1 MRCFDKRNEKKSQL
15 FLAIWTIFC
24 TIFAKNNVRIGIY
37 AKNQVG
43 SKNLRQIVNRRW
55 WSAVVPLLKCT
66 MAAHVS
72 VVRKWKE
79 EDDRKRKKKERIEK
93 MEFYQNYVILT
104 SLAFG
109 E

>member
-1 MRCFDKRNEKKSQL
+1 M
-15 FLAIWTIFC
+15 
-24 TIFAKNNVRIGIY
+24 
-37 AKNQVG
+37 
-43 SKNLRQIVNRRW
+43 
-55 WSAVVPLLKCT
+55 VPLLKCT

-72 VVRKWKE
+72 FVRKWKE